1 MWTMTPQDIVAAWP
15 IDGPVAV
22 HPLLNGTNNRSYSV
36 VAPGARYILRIYQN
50 TTTSERVRYEHALV
64 ARLAACATLPF
75 AVPAPLPARS
85 GSTLVAVS
93 STDDR
98 LAALCRFIP
107 GRRPDG
113 RDLAQYRVC
122 GAALADLDHAFAH
135 IALPPLPGPLPPFG
149 DLSHLH
155 RAIPDPVA
163 MVEELPLEPHMRTR
177 IAHVVGDVAAV
188 VPDLYQSLP
197 CQIVHRDYAASN
209 VLIDGERVTGVL
221 DFEFAGHDLRA
232 IDLARSLCQFTTASW
247 SYPEGW
253 RRVIAFIS
261 GYCERMTFRADE
273 VAALPDLM
281 RLYRIVSLIHR
292 EGRRRQGLASETDV
306 QARADALL
314 RQDRW
319 LRARWHDLSKVF
331 APARG

>member
-36 VAPGARYILRIYQN
+36 VAPGARYILRMYQN
-50 TTTSERVRYEHALV
+50 TAVPERVRDEHALL
-64 ARLAACATLPF
+64 ARLARAPLPF
-75 AVPAPLPARS
+75 AVPAPLPTHA
-85 GSTLVAVS
+85 GATLVAAS
-93 STDDR
+93 PSDDR
-98 LAALCRFIP
+98 LAALFHVLP

-113 RDLAQYRVC
+113 RDLAQYRVR

-135 IALPPLPGPLPPFG
+135 IALPPLPRPLPPFG

-155 RAIPDPVA
+155 RAIPDPIA
-163 MVEELPLEPHMRTR
+163 MVEELPLEPHMRAR
-177 IAHVVGDVAAV
+177 IVHVVGDVAAA

-209 VLIDGERVTGVL
+209 VLIDGKRVTGVL
-221 DFEFAGHDLRA
+221 DFEFAGRDLRA
-232 IDLARSLCQFTTASW
+232 IDLARSLCQFTAVPW
-247 SYPEGW
+247 SHPEGW
-253 RRVIAFIS
+253 RRVIAFIN
-261 GYCERMTFRADE
+261 GYRERVTLRADE
-273 VAALPDLM
+273 VDALPDLM

-292 EGRRRQGLASETDV
+292 ERRRRQRLASATDV

-314 RQDRW
+314 QPHEW
-319 LRARWHDLSKVF
+319 LRC
-331 APARG
+331 GGMM

>member
-36 VAPGARYILRIYQN
+36 VAPGARYILRLYQN
-50 TTTSERVRYEHALV
+50 TTAPERVRYEHALL
-64 ARLAACATLPF
+64 ARLARATLPF
-75 AVPAPLPARS
+75 AVPAPLPTHS
-85 GSTLVAVS
+85 GATLVAAS
-93 STDDR
+93 PSDDR
-98 LAALCRFIP
+98 LAALFHVIP

-113 RDLAQYRVC
+113 RDLAQYRIC

-135 IALPPLPGPLPPFG
+135 IALPPLPRPLPPFG

-155 RAIPDPVA
+155 RAIPDPIA
-163 MVEELPLEPHMRTR
+163 MVEELPLEPNMRTR
-177 IAHVVGDVAAV
+177 IAHVVGDVVAV

-209 VLIDGERVTGVL
+209 VLIDGERITGVL
-221 DFEFAGHDLRA
+221 DFEFAGRDLRA
-232 IDLARSLCQFTTASW
+232 IDLARSLCQFTTAPW
-247 SYPEGW
+247 SHPEGW

-261 GYCERMTFRADE
+261 GYHERVTLRADE
-273 VAALPDLM
+273 VDALPDLM

-292 EGRRRQGLASETDV
+292 EGRRRQRLASATDV
-306 QARADALL
+306 QVRADALL
-314 RQDRW
+314 QQHEW
-319 LRARWHDLSKVF
+319 LRMRWHDLSRVF
-331 APARG
+331 THVRG

>member
-22 HPLLNGTNNRSYSV
+22 HPLLNGTNNLSYSV

-50 TTTSERVRYEHALV
+50 TAMPECVRYEHALL
-64 ARLAACATLPF
+64 ARLARATLPF
-75 AVPAPLPARS
+75 AVPVPLPTHA
-85 GSTLVAVS
+85 GSTLVAAS
-93 STDDR
+93 PSDDR
-98 LAALCRFIP
+98 LAALFQFIS

-113 RDLAQYRVC
+113 RDLAQYRIC

-135 IALPPLPGPLPPFG
+135 IALPPLPNPLPPFG

-163 MVEELPLEPHMRTR
+163 MVEELPLEPHMRAR
-177 IAHVVGDVAAV
+177 IAQVVGDVVAA

-197 CQIVHRDYAASN
+197 RQIVHRDYDASN
-209 VLIDGERVTGVL
+209 VLIDEGRVTGVL
-221 DFEFAGHDLRA
+221 DFEFAGRDLRA
-232 IDLARSLCQFTTASW
+232 IDLARCLCQFTTAPW
-247 SYPEGW
+247 SHPEGW
-253 RRVIAFIS
+253 RRMIAFIS
-261 GYCERMTFRADE
+261 GYHERVTLRADE
-273 VAALPDLM
+273 VDALPDLM
-281 RLYRIVSLIHR
+281 RLYQIVSLIHR

-319 LRARWHDLSKVF
+319 LHARWHDLSKVF